1 MLGAIVVA
9 AALWLVAVD
18 VAYARRY
25 FFLFDDF
32 ALVGQASEV
41 PVRELLTVPHFGF
54 LRPAVFLL
62 TRLEFRAFSW
72 QHPAGYLAVSLL
84 IHALSAALLFWILR
98 RFGLARVSAAA
109 GAVLF
114 AASPWATEAT
124 FWVSGRFDLLS
135 AFATLGC
142 AAAMLVLAADETRP
156 RAMLF
161 GAAAFFAACVAFLS
175 KENAVAALPVFVVTV
190 VAARY
195 GARGRGLRW
204 VAIAAMAVAAC
215 GYLLFRNRVLP
226 GFGGAYGTAGVLF
239 ARTPVLAHVL
249 AYVRAF
255 ATVPMPGVVMGTPP
269 GQAATLLIAA
279 ATVLVAALAWLRH
292 RGLATAAIAGFAAA
306 IAPTLWAP
314 PIPFATQPGRFMY
327 LPGVCACLLFA
338 AAIDFLGTRG
348 RAARISG
355 VTFAAAVFAAAGVS
369 VLFQASVWARATAMA
384 RDGIEQFRP
393 LVGSGVREVFISNL
407 PSSFGGGPFVLKD
420 YAFDYYFH
428 GAHGA
433 PAVKARL
440 MALEVDGDGSRF
452 LGWIGDRG
460 VGGAAFPPPVAASDR
475 VLTLRLAVAGMPSPA
490 EVEPSHV
497 SVFVARGAG
506 RMSDARI
513 AVTALTP
520 WRAEPSNPALLAVE
534 PARGPARGSF
544 RIVPLAGDAP
554 VDRVETV
561 VIRAEPDG
569 AELATVA
576 VRVRVGE
583 TSGAAP
589 PFGSVD
595 LPTSHDVSARQP
607 GPLMFQGWAL
617 DEFGLRRVYGRAT
630 DADGTSVTLGD
641 ARREGERAD
650 VSRLFPAAHDLFR
663 AAWILPIDVTRLGR
677 LPIVVE
683 VFAED
688 TDGLTTRLGARTIR

>member
-1 MLGAIVVA
+1 
-9 AALWLVAVD
+9 
-18 VAYARRY
+18 
-25 FFLFDDF
+25 
-32 ALVGQASEV
+32 
-41 PVRELLTVPHFGF
+41 
-54 LRPAVFLL
+54 
-62 TRLEFRAFSW
+62 
-72 QHPAGYLAVSLL
+72 
-84 IHALSAALLFWILR
+84 
-98 RFGLARVSAAA
+98 
-109 GAVLF
+109 
-114 AASPWATEAT
+114 
-124 FWVSGRFDLLS
+124 
-135 AFATLGC
+135 
-142 AAAMLVLAADETRP
+142 
-156 RAMLF
+156 
-161 GAAAFFAACVAFLS
+161 
-175 KENAVAALPVFVVTV
+175 
-190 VAARY
+190 
-195 GARGRGLRW
+195 
-204 VAIAAMAVAAC
+204 
-215 GYLLFRNRVLP
+215 
-226 GFGGAYGTAGVLF
+226 
-239 ARTPVLAHVL
+239 
-249 AYVRAF
+249 
-255 ATVPMPGVVMGTPP
+255 
-269 GQAATLLIAA
+269 
-279 ATVLVAALAWLRH
+279 
-292 RGLATAAIAGFAAA
+292 
-306 IAPTLWAP
+306 
-314 PIPFATQPGRFMY
+314 MY

-338 AAIDFLGTRG
+338 AALDFLGTRG

-355 VTFAAAVFAAAGVS
+355 VTLAAAVFAAAGVS
-369 VLFQASVWARATAMA
+369 VSFQASVWARATAMA
-384 RDGIEQFRP
+384 REGIEQFRP

-420 YAFDYYFH
+420 YAFDYYFR
-428 GAHGA
+428 GA
-433 PAVKARL
+433 PPVKARL

-460 VGGAAFPPPVAASDR
+460 LGDAAYPPPVAASVR

-497 SVFVARGAG
+497 SVFVTRGAG

-544 RIVPLAGDAP
+544 RIIPLAGDAP

-583 TSGAAP
+583 TSAAAP

-595 LPTSHDVSARQP
+595 LPMSHDVSARQP
-607 GPLMFQGWAL
+607 GPLMLQGWAL

-630 DADGTSVTLGD
+630 DADGTKVPLGD

-663 AAWILPIDVTRLGR
+663 AKWILPIDVTRLGR
-677 LPIVVE
+677 LPIVVD